1 MYGTGRGVT
10 KDNFFTSCE
19 LANFLLTKNMTLVGT
34 LRKNKPEIPSLFLS
48 GKQREVFSSIFGF
61 YQ

>member
-10 KDNFFTSCE
+10 SDHFFASCE

-34 LRKNKPEIPSLFLS
+34 LSKNKPGIPSLFLR
-48 GKQREVFSSIFGF
+48 GNQREVFSSIFSF